1 MLSFLLPSDIQ
12 VSCTSKYIMIKHKN
26 GEFIKKVDKEVQFDI
41 LKTSE
46 GDRLFASAIPNIKAS
61 CALSHRYNLI
71 FGLSCGYQQRLRLLG
86 IGFRARV
93 NAVPNSNE
101 TTYINIIDKAK
112 LNTKSYIRD
121 RFDLKPNKICKF
133 ISIKLGYSH
142 EVTYPIKEDIDF
154 NVSAIDGRTKGRIIN
169 LKSNNYVKLNIAAAE
184 IRTFRYPDA
193 YKGKGIYYNI
203 EKLNLKKGKR
213 QG

>member
-1 MLSFLLPSDIQ
+1 MLSFLLPSDIL
-12 VSCTSKYIMIKHKN
+12 VSCTSKYIIINHKN
-26 GEFIKKVDKEVQFDI
+26 GKFIKKIDKEVQFDI

-46 GDRLFASAIPNIKAS
+46 GDRLFASAVSNIKAS

-93 NAVPNSNE
+93 NIIPNSNE
-101 TTYINIIDKAK
+101 SIYIIDKAK
-112 LNTKSYIRD
+112 LNTKNYIRN
-121 RFDLKPNKICKF
+121 RFDQEPNKACKF

-169 LKSNNYVKLNIAAAE
+169 LKSNNYAKLNMAAAE

-203 EKLNLKKGKR
+203 EKLKLKKGKR